1 MRTFVGWEKE
11 NHLKMGKKETGGDS
25 SDDEKTSKKWSGT
38 VGDMT
43 DWEKSIARW
52 CRKKW
57 GTTIGNLIWEDDL
70 PVLDDLTKY
79 EYDSH
84 LNDIWD
90 CINDSN
96 STQAKELWPVTSGFW
111 LKKWQEKCGKLANF
125 DPRKVA
131 LKTIF

>member
-1 MRTFVGWEKE
+1 
-11 NHLKMGKKETGGDS
+11 MGKKNDGRDS
-25 SDDEKTSKKWSGT
+25 SDDEKSSKKWSGT

-70 PVLDDLTKY
+70 PILDDLAQN
-79 EYDSH
+79 EFDSH

-90 CINDSN
+90 STNDSN
-96 STQAKELWPVTSGFW
+96 STQAKELWPVT
-111 LKKWQEKCGKLANF
+111 
-125 DPRKVA
+125 
-131 LKTIF
+131 